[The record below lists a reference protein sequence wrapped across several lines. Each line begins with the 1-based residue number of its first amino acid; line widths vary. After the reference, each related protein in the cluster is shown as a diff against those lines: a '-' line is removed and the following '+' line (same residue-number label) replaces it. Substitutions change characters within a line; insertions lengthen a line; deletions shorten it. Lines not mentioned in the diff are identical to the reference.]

1 MHTQRERVWVSSL
14 ERRNSVK
21 RLYSSV
27 LPGLFPFRP
36 IMWFLFPH
44 LTYLGTLPWV
54 HRHPS
59 VKMDLEVKASG
70 RSKTHYG
77 LVLSS
82 AFWPTKGLS
91 EHV

>member
-1 MHTQRERVWVSSL
+1 MHTQRERVWVPSL

-44 LTYLGTLPWV
+44 LTYLGTPPLGAQAP
-54 HRHPS
+54 
-59 VKMDLEVKASG
+59 
-70 RSKTHYG
+70 
-77 LVLSS
+77 LSQDGS
-82 AFWPTKGLS
+82 
-91 EHV
+91 